1 MWWLIYRRD
10 DNTVGIAVVEAPSL
24 FHARMR
30 AAVAGIGRAAD
41 FSESLE
47 IDAAHVRAIPQE
59 PIAKLLSPEEAAE
72 LKGRLANEGRVEE
85 PPPLMPLHEMAPISN
100 ETEIDPAEEAQA
112 KT

>member
-1 MWWLIYRRD
+1 VWWLIYRRD

-47 IDAAHVRAIPQE
+47 IDAAHVRAIP
-59 PIAKLLSPEEAAE
+59 
-72 LKGRLANEGRVEE
+72 
-85 PPPLMPLHEMAPISN
+85 
-100 ETEIDPAEEAQA
+100 
-112 KT
+112 